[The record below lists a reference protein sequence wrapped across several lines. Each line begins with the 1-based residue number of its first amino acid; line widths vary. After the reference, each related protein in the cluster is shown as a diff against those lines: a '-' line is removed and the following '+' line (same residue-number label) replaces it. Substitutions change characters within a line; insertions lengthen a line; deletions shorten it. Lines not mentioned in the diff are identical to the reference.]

1 MDITFLKDWKNPLNG
16 KTYEAGKVI
25 GIHYKTAEALIEEGV
40 ATIKGNE
47 AVILKKILPTSID
60 EFTPANDFDSEEY

>member
-16 KTYEAGKVI
+16 KTYKAGKVI
-25 GIHYKTAEALIEEGV
+25 GIHYKTAEALIEDGV

>member
-25 GIHYKTAEALIEEGV
+25 GIHYKTAEALIEDGT

-47 AVILKKILPTSID
+47 AIILKKVLPSSVD
-60 EFTPANDFDSEEY
+60 EFGEKDFESDEF

>member
-16 KTYEAGKVI
+16 KTYKAGKVI
-25 GIHYKTAEALIEEGV
+25 GIHYKTAEALIEDGT

-47 AVILKKILPTSID
+47 AIILKKVLPSSVD
-60 EFTPANDFDSEEY
+60 EFGEKDFESDEF